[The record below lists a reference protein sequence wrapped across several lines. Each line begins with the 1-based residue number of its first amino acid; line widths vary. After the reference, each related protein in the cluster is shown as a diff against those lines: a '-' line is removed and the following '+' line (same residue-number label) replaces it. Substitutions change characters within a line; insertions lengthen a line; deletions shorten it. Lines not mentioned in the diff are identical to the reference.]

1 MTVDEYRKR
10 HKRCLW
16 CKHYGYLYG
25 YLSCRAKKKHLK
37 FERLPRIF
45 CLCYKYNGS
54 GAKEDE

>member
-16 CKHYGYLYG
+16 CKHYGYL
-25 YLSCRAKKKHLK
+25 SCRAKKRDLK

-45 CLCYKYNGS
+45 CPCYKYDGS
-54 GAKEDE
+54 GVKEDE